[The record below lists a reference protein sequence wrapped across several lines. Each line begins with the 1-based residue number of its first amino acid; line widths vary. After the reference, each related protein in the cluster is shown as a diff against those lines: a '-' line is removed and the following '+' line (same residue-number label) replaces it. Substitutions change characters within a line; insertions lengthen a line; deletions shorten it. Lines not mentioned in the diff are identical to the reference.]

1 MSPGRT
7 ALRAVLVAIAVIA
20 ADQVTKAIVRGEIG
34 PFEQVKVL
42 PGVKLVHAENTGVA
56 FSALSGGGP
65 LVILVAVVA
74 LGALLVFFFTH
85 LTRPLVWL
93 PTGLLLGGAA
103 GNLID
108 RIGRGSVTDFIKFPH
123 WPAFNVADIAT
134 TLVIETMAG
143 AAALLRERDG
153 DTLGLRRSVASPG
166 GTTARGLNAL
176 ERGGVR
182 AALAAAMDD
191 VLEA

>member
-1 MSPGRT
+1 MTPGRT

-20 ADQVTKAIVRGEIG
+20 ADQITKAIARAHIG
-34 PFEQVKVL
+34 PFEQIKVL
-42 PGVKLVHAENTGVA
+42 PGIKLVHSENTGVA

-85 LTRPLVWL
+85 LSRPLVWL

-108 RIGRGSVTDFIKFPH
+108 RVGRGSVTDFIKLPH
-123 WPAFNVADIAT
+123 WPAFNVADIGVT
-134 TLVIETMAG
+134 VGVIVLV
-143 AAALLRERDG
+143 
-153 DTLGLRRSVASPG
+153 V
-166 GTTARGLNAL
+166 
-176 ERGGVR
+176 
-182 AALAAAMDD
+182 
-191 VLEA
+191 VLEKAK